1 MTDNFDLVQAESELA
16 EARSGRVLA
25 AIEEILAAAQL
36 RRAEG
41 TLGEAFAVS
50 AESSDGRL
58 R

>member
-1 MTDNFDLVQAESELA
+1 VTDNFDLVQAESELA

-41 TLGEAFAVS
+41 TLGEAFVVAADS
-50 AESSDGRL
+50 ADGLL